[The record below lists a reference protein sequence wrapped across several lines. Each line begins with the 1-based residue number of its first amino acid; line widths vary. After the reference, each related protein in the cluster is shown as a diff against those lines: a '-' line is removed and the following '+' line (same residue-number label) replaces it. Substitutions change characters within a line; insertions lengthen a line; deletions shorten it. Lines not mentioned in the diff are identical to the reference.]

1 MSFVRVAAIVLAIVG
16 SAALGAEPQQAPP
29 AAPSGGAD
37 VKVVTTEP
45 IHGLVLPMKGSYMLH
60 QQAFEQLVGQL
71 QTLGAA
77 PTGAPF
83 GRYFNEM
90 SVGEANLLWEVGF
103 PVAADVTAKAPFEV
117 KDIPGTQT
125 AILVH
130 TGPYEE
136 SATEWP
142 NLIQWI
148 VSHGY
153 RPSGAPM
160 NVFLGDPISPG
171 TGGPRTELRMPVE
184 KVQ

>member
-1 MSFVRVAAIVLAIVG
+1 MSLVRVAAAVFVVVG
-16 SAALGAEPQQAPP
+16 AAALGAEPQQAPP
-29 AAPSGGAD
+29 ATPAGSAD
-37 VKVVTTEP
+37 VKVVTTDP
-45 IHGLVLPMKGSYMLH
+45 IHALVLPMKGSYMQH

-71 QTLGAA
+71 QVSGVA
-77 PTGAPF
+77 PSGAPF

-103 PVAADVTAKAPFEV
+103 PVAADVTAKAPFEI
-117 KDIPGTQT
+117 KEIPGTLT

-153 RPSGAPM
+153 RPTGAPM

-184 KVQ
+184 KAQ

>member
-1 MSFVRVAAIVLAIVG
+1 MFLARVATAAFAIVA

-29 AAPSGGAD
+29 AAPSGGAA

-45 IHGLVLPMKGSYMLH
+45 IHALVLPMKGSYLQH

-90 SVGEANLLWEVGF
+90 SVGEANLLWEIGF
-103 PVAADVTAKAPFEV
+103 PIPAGVTAKPPFEV
-117 KDIPGTQT
+117 KDIPGTLT

-130 TGPYEE
+130 SGPYEE

-148 VSHGY
+148 GSHGY
-153 RPSGAPM
+153 RPSGTPM
-160 NVFLGDPISPG
+160 HVFLGDPIVPG

-184 KVQ
+184 KAQ

>member
-1 MSFVRVAAIVLAIVG
+1 MSFVRVATVVLAF
-16 SAALGAEPQQAPP
+16 AAAAPAAEPQQAPP
-29 AAPSGGAD
+29 AAPATPN

-45 IHGLVLPMKGSYMLH
+45 IHALVLQMKGSYMQH
-60 QQAFEQLVGQL
+60 QQAFEQLVSQL
-71 QTLGAA
+71 QILGAA

-103 PVAADVTAKAPFEV
+103 PVAADVTAKAPFEI
-117 KDIPGTQT
+117 KDIPATQM
-125 AILVH
+125 AVLVH

-136 SATEWP
+136 SASEWP

-148 VSHGY
+148 MSHGY

-160 NVFLGDPISPG
+160 NLFLGDPVAPG
-171 TGGPRTELRMPVE
+171 SGAPRTELRMPVE
-184 KVQ
+184 KAQ